1 MRDKRIYVRVTAAE
15 QERIEKNAESYGM
28 SVSDFFRS
36 VGLKKRIKQPLLAKE
51 DTTKLLSELRKIQ
64 GEMNRIGNNINQLT
78 AQSHNTDLSQYK
90 HSYYLQQRIQ
100 EQTEE
105 LTQLKNG
112 VEELWQFVSKAQQS
126 QQTN

>member
-1 MRDKRIYVRVTAAE
+1 MRDKRIYVRVTEEE
-15 QERIEKNAESYGM
+15 QERIERNAESYGM

-36 VGLKKRIKQPLLAKE
+36 VALKKRVKQPLLPKE

-64 GEMNRIGNNINQLT
+64 GEINRIGNNINQLT
-78 AQSHNTDLSQYK
+78 VQAHQADLSQFK

-100 EQTEE
+100 EQTAE
-105 LTQLKNG
+105 LAKLTNG